1 MNKTILGLAL
11 ILAFIISFL
20 HIFLCIDA
28 YTDIAAWYGPL
39 AKAASEGDWQ
49 TALAPQVP
57 VLNLVFAGVISG
69 WTGMHPFTGLLFVSC
84 FFYIVSIPVLY
95 YLLKHFLKRGDY
107 AAWGCLMFAL
117 APKIIRFSCTG
128 LLTSSRNFFLIAATA
143 IVVSAIEKTKLWQ
156 PLLLGICLAGLA
168 LARAE
173 AVIFAPL
180 LTLWYGYYIYKRLF
194 AENRQKCIVKILTH
208 WVVIVI
214 IFFVCI
220 SPRLYQ
226 MHNTT
231 GVPVLDIRQAL
242 ILSNFVN
249 LEFKNTPDVMLRA
262 LQSGSGH
269 EVVKTK
275 FDKIWQ
281 GVECFVRGAYVPYL
295 LLALIGLFLWWRK
308 EKILPDTAMLISII
322 LVNLMAFLFI
332 SNSVRYYTLNLI
344 MLLPFSFV
352 GLKFLW
358 DKLHGKWFKIA
369 AALIIAVIAVGQVI
383 NGSAKIISRKYDYEY
398 KTGIW
403 IKNGIKQG
411 KKIILASDKPQYAMW
426 AGAIWMES
434 PENSKFLP
442 QSFNMIKTVDIIVYR
457 KDNIGAV
464 NFFAGRSEFKQ
475 IKHPQENK
483 TVIWVRKQ

>member
-1 MNKTILGLAL
+1 MDKKILGLAL
-11 ILAFIISFL
+11 ALAFIFSLL
-20 HIFLCIDA
+20 HVLFCIDA
-28 YTDIAAWYGPL
+28 YTDIAAWYAPL

-57 VLNLVFAGVISG
+57 VFNSVLAGLVSGFTGMLPFTSLVFI
-69 WTGMHPFTGLLFVSC
+69 SC

-95 YLLKHFLKRGDY
+95 YLLKYFLKRGDY

-143 IVVSAIEKTKLWQ
+143 IVVSAIEKTKFWQ
-156 PLLLGICLAGLA
+156 PVMLGVCLAGLA

-173 AVIFAPL
+173 AIVFAPL
-180 LTLWYGYYIYKRLF
+180 FTLWYGYYVYKRLF
-194 AENRQKCIVKILTH
+194 AENRQKCIVKILAH

-214 IFFVCI
+214 VFFVCI

-249 LEFKNTPDVMLRA
+249 LELKSTPDIMLRA
-262 LQSGSGH
+262 LQGGSVQ
-269 EVVKTK
+269 EAVKTK
-275 FDKIWQ
+275 FDKILQ
-281 GVECFVRGAYVPYL
+281 GVECFVRGAYTPYL
-295 LLALIGLFLWWRK
+295 LLALLGLFLWWRK
-308 EKILPDTAMLISII
+308 KQIVPGTFMLISII
-322 LVNLMAFLFI
+322 LVNLLAFLFI

-358 DKLHGKWFKIA
+358 DKLPDKWLRIA
-369 AALIIAVIAVGQVI
+369 AALILFWIAAGQVI

-398 KTGIW
+398 KTGTW
-403 IKNGIKQG
+403 IKNSIASG
-411 KKIILASDKPQYAMW
+411 KKLVLASNEPQYAMW
-426 AGAIWMES
+426 AETKWMEA
-434 PENSKFLP
+434 PDDSKVLLQCFD
-442 QSFNMIKTVDIIVYR
+442 MVKKADVIVCG
-457 KDNIGAV
+457 KDNSEVV
-464 NFFAGRSEFKQ
+464 NFFDGRPEFKQ
-475 IKHPQENK
+475 IRHPQENK